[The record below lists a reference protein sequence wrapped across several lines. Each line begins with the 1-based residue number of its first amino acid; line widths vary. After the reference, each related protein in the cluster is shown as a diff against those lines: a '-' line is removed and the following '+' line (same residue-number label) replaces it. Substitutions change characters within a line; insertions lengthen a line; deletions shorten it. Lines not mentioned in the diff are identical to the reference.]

1 MQTIGTNVDGQE
13 KNVHGNHKQEEGA
26 KQFEIVRSFFEPEGT
41 GKKPLFS
48 VPNGCFLLFHN
59 TAILNQKKMIVK

>member
-26 KQFEIVRSFFEPEGT
+26 KQFEIVRSFFLNHKGEEKSHFST
-41 GKKPLFS
+41 SPL
-48 VPNGCFLLFHN
+48 
-59 TAILNQKKMIVK
+59 A

>member
-1 MQTIGTNVDGQE
+1 MDR

-41 GKKPLFS
+41 GKSHFFTSPL
-48 VPNGCFLLFHN
+48 
-59 TAILNQKKMIVK
+59 A